1 MTINTDF
8 IRRIKWRN
16 FVYFAQETLK
26 SLKRNGFMTVASI
39 STVTVSVLILGS
51 FLLLFLNS
59 NHIAS
64 HLENSVQIS
73 VYMKNE
79 TREDQIN
86 IIGSEIAALPGVTEI
101 KTVSKEEAM
110 ERFKKRLGENAG
122 ILDAL
127 EDNPLPYSFDVHVDT
142 PERITEIIPK
152 IQGMRHVET
161 ARYGKEVVEQ
171 LFQFTKVLRYGGI
184 LLICLM
190 ALGTLFI
197 IVNTIRLTVFARR
210 REISI
215 MKYVGATD
223 WFIRWPF
230 MLEGITIGILGAILS
245 AVLLQIGYGAV
256 ITKIQSALAFLPL
269 MGKWPLMIWIWLL
282 LLFIGGGIGAL
293 GSYIS
298 LRKFL
303 QV

>member
-1 MTINTDF
+1 M
-8 IRRIKWRN
+8 
-16 FVYFAQETLK
+16 
-26 SLKRNGFMTVASI
+26 
-39 STVTVSVLILGS
+39 
-51 FLLLFLNS
+51 
-59 NHIAS
+59 
-64 HLENSVQIS
+64 
-73 VYMKNE
+73 
-79 TREDQIN
+79 
-86 IIGSEIAALPGVTEI
+86 
-101 KTVSKEEAM
+101 
-110 ERFKKRLGENAG
+110 
-122 ILDAL
+122 
-127 EDNPLPYSFDVHVDT
+127 DT